1 MSIIKTP
8 DKLKITISL
17 VDKLILEQFPQGAEL
32 PIIPV
37 ERGGLNNITFSLGKE
52 MLIRLP
58 SAEAYALKVSIEQ
71 KWLPVLSQQLL
82 INIPEPLE

>member
-37 ERGGLNNITFSLGKE
+37 ERGGLDNITFRLGEE

-58 SAEAYALKVSIEQ
+58 STEGLRLESFNRTKMVASFCAAI
-71 KWLPVLSQQLL
+71 
-82 INIPEPLE
+82 IN